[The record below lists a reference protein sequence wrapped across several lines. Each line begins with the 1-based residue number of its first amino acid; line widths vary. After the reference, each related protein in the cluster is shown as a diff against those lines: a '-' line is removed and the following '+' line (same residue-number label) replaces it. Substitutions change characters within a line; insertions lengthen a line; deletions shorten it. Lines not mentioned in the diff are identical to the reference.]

1 MPSKSELAIQWPVFR
16 PRNWGQPARQ
26 LPLPQPWFG
35 LDTERDALLGDFV
48 CGYAVGESTHAF
60 RRMDDLISGTYWVWN
75 LAYDIEGMLRD
86 LNVPEAWAARED
98 GSEFPLLGGKAR
110 YFHGKRFNLKLPG
123 KKISFIEASSFY
135 NRCALKNIGQKV
147 GIDGKT
153 MSLDRYQNDNE
164 PFLCRLSDKKEMTY
178 REAVN
183 WYCQNDALLV
193 FNAIRDLE
201 KGIKAL
207 GVELGGTP
215 GATARGFL
223 NRLGPFADV
232 LWRTHHHFLK
242 SYCGGR
248 FEIVKRGV
256 FDELIYQYD
265 IVSAY
270 PWALSQCP
278 WLSEASYHRWTN
290 RYSDNALYG
299 SYCVDFDYDNYLG
312 LAPTWKQGI
321 RVYSKAEKE
330 VWLTRPE
337 LDWLMKKGAKIRIIK
352 AIEIFDDNA
361 SDLWRQIIAELF
373 AMKRD
378 APDEATK
385 RGAKVV
391 LNSQYGVLIQLIRL
405 CGIWVPMNKAKN
417 PVDFVGTLALEEPPK
432 EFEGGKYYAPAFAGN
447 LTGLV
452 RVKLLDAAMAVGDA
466 AYIGGHTDSVIT
478 RKKLPDSFISTE
490 LGGWGLEET
499 ALSANIC
506 KTGFYSIGNKIKMR
520 GITKAGNPQ
529 MLWHTELQRNTRQGI
544 KSAKHWDEV
553 SLIKQKVVVNNFV
566 VEKKR
571 KWAQDLSDALIQRK
585 EWVDSEAYAYVKTK

>member
-1 MPSKSELAIQWPVFR
+1 MPSKSELAIAWPVFK
-16 PRNWGQPARQ
+16 PRNWGKPAKQ
-26 LPLPQPWFG
+26 IPLMKPWFG
-35 LDTERDALLGDFV
+35 LDTERDALTGEFV
-48 CGYAVGESTHAF
+48 CGYAVGETKQAF
-60 RRMDDLISGTYWVWN
+60 RKMQDLEQGTYWVWN

-98 GSEFPLLGGKAR
+98 GSEFPLLGGKAK

-123 KKISFIEASSFY
+123 KKLAFIEASSFY
-135 NRCALKNIGQKV
+135 NRCALAK
-147 GIDGKT
+147 IDKKYGEKDKRVDAKT
-153 MSLDRYQNDNE
+153 MSLDRYNNDK
-164 PFLCRLSDKKEMTY
+164 SIVADGKTYKELVD
-178 REAVN
+178 E
-183 WYCQNDALLV
+183 YCLQDAGMV
-193 FNAIRDLE
+193 YNAICDLAQ
-201 KGIKAL
+201 GINKL

-223 NRLGPFADV
+223 NRLGEFPEV

-248 FEIVKRGV
+248 FEIVKRGI

-278 WLSEASYHRWTN
+278 WLSQEAYHRWTN
-290 RYSDNALYG
+290 SFSEDALYG
-299 SYCVDFDYDNYLG
+299 SYQVEFDYDNYLG

-337 LDWLMKKGAKIRIIK
+337 VDWLLKKGAKVRIIR
-352 AIEIFDDNA
+352 AIEIFDDC
-361 SDLWRQIIAELF
+361 STDLWRQIIKELF
-373 AMKRD
+373 AMKKD

-452 RVKLLDAAMAVGDA
+452 RVKLLDAAIAVGEK

-478 RKKLPDSFISTE
+478 RKQLPDSFISKD
-490 LGGWGLEET
+490 LGGWGLEQT
-499 ALSANIC
+499 AKNANVC
-506 KTGFYSIGNKIKMR
+506 KTGFYSLDDKIKMR
-520 GITKAGNPQ
+520 GITKAGNPG
-529 MLWHTELQRNTRQGI
+529 MLWQNELQRNTRCGI
-544 KSAKHWDEV
+544 KSAKNWEEV
-553 SLIKQKVVVNNFV
+553 SLIRPKVVVNNFI

-571 KWAQDLSDALIQRK
+571 KWEKDLSAKLIESR
-585 EWVDSEAYAYVKTK
+585 EWVDSEAYAYVKQI